1 MARKINLKGLFNSG
15 DLTHI
20 LNGSQDSIS
29 SNGVASM
36 FDGLTT
42 TGLVINQ
49 TLGNPTQ
56 TFNFASPILCNKLL
70 IKIRTRETDINS
82 ILLNGQTASAQS
94 ALSISSDSSVIST
107 FTFNA
112 NNLNSLRI
120 EHTNAFG
127 NDHFIFGIE
136 IFILEESNSV
146 KYEFNDSVLT
156 TKAWNSSRYDGRQ
169 LSGSKLNKFT
179 AGDSSYGLT
188 PVISN
193 LTRTFY
199 ISSDITSLNNTG
211 LRINR
216 LSGDEEEDTENPIE
230 DPSLQYIPDFS
241 YVIINKSV
249 TINKDNSIKITDLST
264 FNASPGG
271 TNRRTGFNREFQTNI
286 PDGSYIG
293 LKNLDASVKDRS
305 DISYRVYFNAG
316 RLQPIARFINDF
328 SVQDIAGSTTLSKSL
343 KFAVSDTLNQGGS
356 FTIQNRKKVRQF
368 FTGSIQPKTVNG
380 TAVGPSYNEFKSF
393 FGAMSAYRNT
403 NVSKPRFFFSLLNT
417 LGETAPANPLAK
429 DIEVIRTVSS
439 ESGFFPTE
447 NLAELSTAEITSNGE
462 DLSNFIL
469 GGSSTFNLNQNYTT
483 EVTTNEVT
491 DPDTGGTI
499 TIIAGGSS
507 PLLFS
512 GSYDISFLNENK
524 PSLLVNLNKEI
535 EFPDGIGRTP
545 LVIIPENLHPYIKD
559 NIPQFMARAGFD
571 IGNITQINALDE
583 TNQTLS

>member
-49 TLGNPTQ
+49 TVGNPTQ

-82 ILLNGQTASAQS
+82 ISLNGQTASAQS

-241 YVIINKSV
+241 YIVVNKSI

-271 TNRRTGFNREFQTNI
+271 TNRRTGFNREF
-286 PDGSYIG
+286 
-293 LKNLDASVKDRS
+293 
-305 DISYRVYFNAG
+305 
-316 RLQPIARFINDF
+316 
-328 SVQDIAGSTTLSKSL
+328 
-343 KFAVSDTLNQGGS
+343 
-356 FTIQNRKKVRQF
+356 
-368 FTGSIQPKTVNG
+368 
-380 TAVGPSYNEFKSF
+380 
-393 FGAMSAYRNT
+393 
-403 NVSKPRFFFSLLNT
+403 
-417 LGETAPANPLAK
+417 
-429 DIEVIRTVSS
+429 
-439 ESGFFPTE
+439 
-447 NLAELSTAEITSNGE
+447 
-462 DLSNFIL
+462 
-469 GGSSTFNLNQNYTT
+469 
-483 EVTTNEVT
+483 
-491 DPDTGGTI
+491 
-499 TIIAGGSS
+499 
-507 PLLFS
+507 
-512 GSYDISFLNENK
+512 
-524 PSLLVNLNKEI
+524 
-535 EFPDGIGRTP
+535 
-545 LVIIPENLHPYIKD
+545 
-559 NIPQFMARAGFD
+559 
-571 IGNITQINALDE
+571 
-583 TNQTLS
+583 

>member
-49 TLGNPTQ
+49 TVGNPTQ

-241 YVIINKSV
+241 YIVVNKSI

-286 PDGSYIG
+286 PNGSYIG